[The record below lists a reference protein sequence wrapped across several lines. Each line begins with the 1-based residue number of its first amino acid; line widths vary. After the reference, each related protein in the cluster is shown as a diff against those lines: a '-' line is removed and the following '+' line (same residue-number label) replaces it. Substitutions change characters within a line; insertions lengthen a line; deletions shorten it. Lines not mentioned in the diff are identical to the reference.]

1 MQENSHYDFEMMIEH
16 HVTAQ
21 QKTEK
26 NMRFRCVYAPKSM
39 VPPSP
44 PVVVGV
50 NAEEICR
57 CRSGSGHA
65 KRQSYVACR
74 GFQLSGRGPRLF
86 KAALAAEQAKI

>member
-1 MQENSHYDFEMMIEH
+1 MIEH

-21 QKTEK
+21 QKTER
-26 NMRFRCVYAPKSM
+26 NMHFRCVYTAKSM
-39 VPPSP
+39 VPP

-50 NAEEICR
+50 DAEEILCR

-86 KAALAAEQAKI
+86 KAALAAEEAKI